1 MILYVKKVNF
11 VIQKQ
16 KIIVL
21 LVLILI
27 PSFVNAFCCPEL
39 FVDYSYGGI
48 ISHEIDGN
56 HTHQQRISSYSGGV
70 GITWGML
77 EEGYWLRLKGTY
89 WSKKYEI
96 KPNEINTIERGMI
109 YFILIGH
116 DWLLNSCISV
126 DIGVGISSIGYK
138 IELENT
144 VSGLIKG
151 LHNKRYYAPA
161 INFEI
166 TYGIS
171 SKIIVLGLTY
181 MYWKSDN
188 YLYALDYNNNPVPI
202 AKKMRRHYVRPY
214 IGVQIG
220 Q

>member
-1 MILYVKKVNF
+1 MILHVKKVNF
-11 VIQKQ
+11 AIQKQ

-27 PSFVNAFCCPEL
+27 PSFINAFWCPEI
-39 FVDYSYGGI
+39 FADYSYGGI

-56 HTHQQRISSYSGGV
+56 HTYQQRISSYSGGV

-77 EEGYWLRLKGTY
+77 KRGYWLRLKGTY

-96 KPNEINTIERGMI
+96 KPNKINNNEQGMI
-109 YFILIGH
+109 YSILIGY
-116 DWLLNSCISV
+116 DQLFSNCISFA
-126 DIGVGISSIGYK
+126 IGVGISSIYYK
-138 IELENT
+138 IELENK
-144 VSGLIKG
+144 VSRTIEE
-151 LHNKRYYAPA
+151 LHNKRYYAPL
-161 INFEI
+161 IDFEV

-171 SKIIVLGLTY
+171 SKIIVFGLTY
-181 MYWKSDN
+181 IYWKSDN
-188 YLYALDYNNNPVPI
+188 LLYALDYKDKPVPI

>member
-1 MILYVKKVNF
+1 MILHVKKVNF
-11 VIQKQ
+11 AIQKQ

-27 PSFVNAFCCPEL
+27 PSFINAFWCPEI
-39 FVDYSYGGI
+39 FADYSYGGI

-70 GITWGML
+70 G
-77 EEGYWLRLKGTY
+77 
-89 WSKKYEI
+89 
-96 KPNEINTIERGMI
+96 
-109 YFILIGH
+109 
-116 DWLLNSCISV
+116 
-126 DIGVGISSIGYK
+126 
-138 IELENT
+138 
-144 VSGLIKG
+144 
-151 LHNKRYYAPA
+151 
-161 INFEI
+161 I

-214 IGVQIG
+214 IGVQID